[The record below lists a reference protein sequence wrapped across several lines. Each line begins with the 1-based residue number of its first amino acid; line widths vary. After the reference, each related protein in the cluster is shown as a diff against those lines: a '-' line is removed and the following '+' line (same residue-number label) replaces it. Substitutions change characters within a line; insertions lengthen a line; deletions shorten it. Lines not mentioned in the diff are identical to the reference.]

1 MESWTDRE
9 REGGGRSGG
18 FGDLERKNHEP
29 HAWVTRHYRQD
40 TLLRSQP
47 HPVCSVASGAETPFG
62 PALGQWR
69 KGDFALQG
77 GSG

>member
-1 MESWTDRE
+1 M
-9 REGGGRSGG
+9 EGGGGRPYG
-18 FGDLERKNHEP
+18 FVWFSRDLERKNITKP
-29 HAWVTRHYRQD
+29 VLVPNTLQYGQD

-47 HPVCSVASGAETPFG
+47 HPVCSVASRTETPFG
-62 PALGQWR
+62 SALGQWR